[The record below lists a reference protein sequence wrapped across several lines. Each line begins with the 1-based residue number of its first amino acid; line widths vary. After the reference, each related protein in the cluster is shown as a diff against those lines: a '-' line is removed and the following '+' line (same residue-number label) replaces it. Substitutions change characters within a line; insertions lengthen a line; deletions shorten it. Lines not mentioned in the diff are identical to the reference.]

1 MKELTKAEDQVMQIL
16 WELKKAFVKE
26 ILNKM
31 PDPKP
36 AYSTVSTIIRI
47 LETKG
52 FVSHEVFGPTH
63 RYFPV
68 IARDNYSYFTTKNLI
83 NKYFDG
89 SMQKMLS
96 FFADKKEIDIPEME
110 EIIKLMEKIKN
121 QKK

>member
-1 MKELTKAEDQVMQIL
+1 MKELTKAEEQVMQVL
-16 WELKKAFVKE
+16 WELEKAFVKD
-26 ILNKM
+26 ILQMM
-31 PDPKP
+31 PKPKP

-52 FVSHEVFGPTH
+52 FVAHEAFGPTH
-63 RYFPV
+63 RYYPV
-68 IARDNYSYFTTKNLI
+68 VKKDNYSFFTTKNVI

-96 FFADKKEIDIPEME
+96 FFADKKEININEME
-110 EIIKLMEKIKN
+110 EIIKLLEKIKN

>member
-16 WELKKAFVKE
+16 WELKKAFVKD
-26 ILNKM
+26 ILYKM

-63 RYFPV
+63 RYYPV
-68 IARDNYSYFTTKNLI
+68 IAREKYSIFTTKNLI

-89 SMQKMLS
+89 SMQNMLS
-96 FFADKKEIDIPEME
+96 FFADKKEIDIHEME
-110 EIIKLMEKIKN
+110 EIIKLMEKIKK